1 MLNAFHNWLKRYFRN
16 RMDFKPNLRVGRK
29 VLCGGERRNEWHRF
43 ATKPNTTW
51 RIFRIQYCH
60 WRVGKCITW
69 LWRCKM
75 GQDDRTMITEK
86 SKNDDVDFWVM
97 NPVFRPLSGRIVCK
111 GKETPSSEFSCLI
124 KLLYLSSRSVVLGEG
139 YGLGVVSKERDPG
152 EENGFSAGQEIRC
165 TLFNTMTYY
174 LFLCFSDRAS

>member
-1 MLNAFHNWLKRYFRN
+1 
-16 RMDFKPNLRVGRK
+16 
-29 VLCGGERRNEWHRF
+29 
-43 ATKPNTTW
+43 
-51 RIFRIQYCH
+51 
-60 WRVGKCITW
+60 
-69 LWRCKM
+69 
-75 GQDDRTMITEK
+75 
-86 SKNDDVDFWVM
+86 M